1 MLRRSCTRSTWTRSI
16 ATRSI
21 ATRTVGALALALA
34 ATGGCSYKKAA
45 PSGSFGEATRPSGS
59 EQLATRG
66 DFGPAVNAPSRDADI
81 AANAP
86 SPSPGFDAAEAVRRP
101 EPRGLGTSFGE
112 QRFSA
117 VVDAPFVRASNIPDV
132 ELALHYND
140 LDGVRS
146 AAGSVA
152 IDSRGGLE
160 SRVTSPDGIVALALV
175 DDAGRSFPAAQLD
188 GRRYA
193 IGRDGEAYRLGVE
206 NHSGAR
212 LEVVASVDGLDVID
226 GDDAGFHKRGYIVDA
241 FSSVVIDGWRTS
253 GQSVA
258 AFRFSSID
266 DSYADRTGRPR
277 NIGVVGA
284 AFFREQGA
292 FDTGDLRRRHD
303 ADPFPGRFAP
313 PPPPRRWR

>member
-1 MLRRSCTRSTWTRSI
+1 MLRPTCSRSTWTRSI

-21 ATRTVGALALALA
+21 GALALALVA
-34 ATGGCSYKKAA
+34 AGGCSYKKAA
-45 PSGSFGEATRPSGS
+45 PSGGFGEATRPSGS

-66 DFGPAVNAPSRDADI
+66 DFGSPANTAPRDAEVT
-81 AANAP
+81 ANAP
-86 SPSPGFDAAEAVRRP
+86 SPSPSLDDGDALRRP

-132 ELALHYND
+132 ELAVFYND

-146 AAGSVA
+146 TAGSIA

-160 SRVTSPDGIVALALV
+160 SRVTSPDGLVALALV

-206 NHSGAR
+206 NHSSAR

-277 NIGVVGA
+277 TIGVVGA
-284 AFFREQGA
+284 AFFRERGA

>member
-1 MLRRSCTRSTWTRSI
+1 MLRSICTRSMC
-16 ATRSI
+16 
-21 ATRTVGALALALA
+21 ALALALGA
-34 ATGGCSYKKAA
+34 AAGCSYNKAA
-45 PSGSFGEATRPSGS
+45 PSGDLGGGAPASPGAER
-59 EQLATRG
+59 LATRG
-66 DFGPAVNAPSRDADI
+66 DFGAPKAAPRESEV

-86 SPSPGFDAAEAVRRP
+86 SPSAGFDDGDAQRRS
-101 EPRGLGTSFGE
+101 ESRGLGTSFGE
-112 QRFSA
+112 QRASA

-132 ELALHYND
+132 ELALFYND
-140 LDGVRS
+140 LDGVR
-146 AAGSVA
+146 ATAGSIA
-152 IDSRGGLE
+152 LDGRGGLE
-160 SRVTSPDGIVALALV
+160 SRVTSPDGLVALALV
-175 DDAGRSFPAAQLD
+175 DDGGRSFPAAQLD

-206 NHSGAR
+206 NHSSTR

-258 AFRFSSID
+258 AFRFSSVD

-284 AFFREQGA
+284 AFFREQSA
-292 FDTGDLRRRHD
+292 LDTGDLRRRHD

>member
-1 MLRRSCTRSTWTRSI
+1 M
-16 ATRSI
+16 
-21 ATRTVGALALALA
+21 GALALAVA
-34 ATGGCSYKKAA
+34 ATAGCSYKKASPA
-45 PSGSFGEATRPSGS
+45 GGFGEATRPSGS

-66 DFGPAVNAPSRDADI
+66 DFGPPANAAPRDAEI

-146 AAGSVA
+146 AAGSIAV
-152 IDSRGGLE
+152 DSRGGLE
-160 SRVTSPDGIVALALV
+160 SRVTSPDGLVALALV

-193 IGRDGEAYRLGVE
+193 IGRDGEAYRIGVE
-206 NHSGAR
+206 NHSDAR